1 MELVIKDRL
10 YIPALLPK
18 EGNFRQFNTK
28 KEILRKIEITSEER
42 ESVGLKENQ
51 ETKRIEW
58 DTEKEIP
65 LLIEFTS
72 EEMNYLKQS
81 FEKISDEQ
89 LPDDMWT
96 VVEKIY
102 NAIQDDKT
110 E

>member
-42 ESVGLKENQ
+42 ESIGLKENQ

-58 DTEKEIP
+58 DTEKEVP
-65 LLIEFTS
+65 LLVEFTS

-89 LPDDMWT
+89 LPDDMWN

-102 NAIQDDKT
+102 NTIQNDKI